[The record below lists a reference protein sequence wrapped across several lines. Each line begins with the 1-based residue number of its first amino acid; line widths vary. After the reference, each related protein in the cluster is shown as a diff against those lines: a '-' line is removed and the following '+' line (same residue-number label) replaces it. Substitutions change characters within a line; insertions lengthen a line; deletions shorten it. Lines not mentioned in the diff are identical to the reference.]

1 MAHFDSKIF
10 NPNVFG
16 KYVDRIPNLKRNE
29 LLKSGVL
36 EQRSDFLSMFNA
48 QTGSVKGT
56 VPIYGLLD
64 GKPTNYDG
72 NTDIAAS
79 TTTTYKH
86 SCFIKLSVSSI
97 NIFSSAHWV
106 RLASSIICFL
116 AIVYK
121 FCICFKSKI
130 FAFLIN
136 IFHLFKN

>member
-1 MAHFDSKIF
+1 MLLHFFIINKFKDT
-10 NPNVFG
+10 N
-16 KYVDRIPNLKRNE
+16 NE

-79 TTTTYKH
+79 TTTTYSQEVVCIGRAKGFTEMDF
-86 SCFIKLSVSSI
+86 SEDVTGGVDFITWLRKWQ
-97 NIFSSAHWV
+97 NIGMESTKT
-106 RLASSIICFL
+106 
-116 AIVYK
+116 YY
-121 FCICFKSKI
+121 
-130 FAFLIN
+130 
-136 IFHLFKN
+136 